1 MAQLNWTEEE
11 IYLLADR
18 AYALYRQG
26 RYPEAVVIFE
36 GLTAIEPSNTYCR
49 AALATV
55 CMALGESQRAVK
67 ELSFLIRIQP
77 TTRPVPG
84 VARRS
89 VICRIGVTPGRIWPS
104 SAPKASGTTFT
115 GLAGASMPQAHP
127 DQTPSNFADAS
138 SITLVSWINQF
149 RRKE

>member
-67 ELSFLIRIQP
+67 ELSFILNQNPADHEAR
-77 TTRPVPG
+77 
-84 VARRS
+84 ARRCEAFCDLQNWS
-89 VICRIGVTPGRIWPS
+89 DARQDLAVLRAQGERHHVHRLSWRLH
-104 SAPKASGTTFT
+104 A
-115 GLAGASMPQAHP
+115 AGASG
-127 DQTPSNFADAS
+127 SNP
-138 SITLVSWINQF
+138 
-149 RRKE
+149 